1 MAQVHLWGE
10 LRRAC
15 GGIETVEVD
24 AANVNQVIEALE
36 ARFPPLREIG
46 LAGMT
51 VAIDGELMS
60 NAEFEPVHSTSEVH
74 FLQPTGGG

>member
-15 GGIETVEVD
+15 GGTETVEVD
-24 AANVNQVIEALE
+24 AANVSQVIAALE
-36 ARFPPLREIG
+36 ARFPSLRDIG

-60 NAEFEPVHSTSEVH
+60 NAEFEPVGPESEVH
-74 FLQPTGGG
+74 FLQPTSGG

>member
-1 MAQVHLWGE
+1 MAQIHLWGE

-15 GGIETVEVD
+15 GGTNTVEVD
-24 AANVNQVIEALE
+24 AANVSQVIEALE

-60 NAEFEPVHSTSEVH
+60 NAEFEPVHPASEVH
-74 FLQPTGGG
+74 FLQPTSGG